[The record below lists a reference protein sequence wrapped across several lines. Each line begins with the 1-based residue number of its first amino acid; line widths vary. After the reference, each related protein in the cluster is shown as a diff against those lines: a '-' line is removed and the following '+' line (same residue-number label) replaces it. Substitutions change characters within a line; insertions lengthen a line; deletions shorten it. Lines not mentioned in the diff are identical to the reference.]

1 MKKTNIVILL
11 CLGLLTFMTQAQSPG
26 MMSPKKNQDKPATIL
41 MDISHGQRFWN
52 DPSKMEASNDQLPR
66 VKAMTEEL
74 SKTGKSVNAKLAYT
88 QGPIDDAQL
97 KNADVLFIHIPTLQ
111 YAPGE
116 VKAIRN
122 YLEKGGSLFIVT
134 EVDYWATLQ
143 QTNVNDLLEP
153 FGIQY
158 KGTIPDSL
166 IGGYTKAGVIT
177 PKPLKISYHEG
188 RIVEGGTPFC
198 FGVQSEKYPFGVYK
212 ELKGGGRIIAMGE
225 GMVSLYMTSWQGVN
239 DYQCSEFMHDV
250 FRWLLTKK

>member
-11 CLGLLTFMTQAQSPG
+11 CLGLLSFMTRAQSSG
-26 MMSPKKNQDKPATIL
+26 MSPKKNQDKPATIL

-52 DPSKMEASNDQLPR
+52 DPSKMETSNDQLPR
-66 VKAMTEEL
+66 VKAMTGEL
-74 SKTGKSVNAKLAYT
+74 LKTGKSVNAKLAYT
-88 QGPIDDAQL
+88 KGPIDEAQL

-122 YLEKGGSLFIVT
+122 YLKKGGSLFIVT

-166 IGGYTKAGVIT
+166 IGGYTKAGAIT
-177 PKPLKISYHEG
+177 PRPLKISYHEG
-188 RIVEGGTPFC
+188 RIVEGGHTFLFWRSNRKISFRSLQDPERRR
-198 FGVQSEKYPFGVYK
+198 QDHRH
-212 ELKGGGRIIAMGE
+212 GRRHGFA
-225 GMVSLYMTSWQGVN
+225 L
-239 DYQCSEFMHDV
+239 HD
-250 FRWLLTKK
+250 LLAGRQ